1 MLHTGQNPRPTGPA
15 GRAEDAQ
22 PAGDSPPLASE
33 QADTGPPGHRHEC
46 RVCSAV
52 DDHDEWN
59 AAERGETPLQR
70 ADRAYGEI
78 LQEVRVAQT
87 GVQIL
92 FAFLLALAFQARFAS
107 VTHFQRDAYAV
118 TLMLC
123 AAATALLIA
132 PAAFHRVVYRRK
144 LKQHL
149 VQAASRLAFSGLV
162 LLMLSL
168 VSAVL
173 LIMDV
178 VFGTGPAAVM
188 ASGTAGWFFT
198 WWFVLPV
205 FSRIRHAAGGDLS
218 RPGDGQEPETTM
230 SSPHRIP

>member
-1 MLHTGQNPRPTGPA
+1 
-15 GRAEDAQ
+15 
-22 PAGDSPPLASE
+22 
-33 QADTGPPGHRHEC
+33 
-46 RVCSAV
+46 
-52 DDHDEWN
+52 
-59 AAERGETPLQR
+59 LQR

-92 FAFLLALAFQARFAS
+92 FAFLLALAFQARF
-107 VTHFQRDAYAV
+107 VYTTHFQRDAYAV
-118 TLMLC
+118 TLLLC

-149 VQAASRLAFSGLV
+149 VQAASRLALSGLV
-162 LLMLSL
+162 LLMFSL

-178 VFGTGPAAVM
+178 VFGMGPAVIM
-188 ASGTAGWFFT
+188 ASGTLGWFLA
-198 WWFVLPV
+198 WWFVLPMW
-205 FSRIRHAAGGDLS
+205 SRIRHAAAGGGS
-218 RPGDGQEPETTM
+218 GRPGAD
-230 SSPHRIP
+230 

>member
-1 MLHTGQNPRPTGPA
+1 M
-15 GRAEDAQ
+15 
-22 PAGDSPPLASE
+22 
-33 QADTGPPGHRHEC
+33 
-46 RVCSAV
+46 
-52 DDHDEWN
+52 
-59 AAERGETPLQR
+59 
-70 ADRAYGEI
+70 
-78 LQEVRVAQT
+78 
-87 GVQIL
+87 
-92 FAFLLALAFQARFAS
+92 
-107 VTHFQRDAYAV
+107 

-149 VQAASRLAFSGLV
+149 VRAASRLALSGLV

-178 VFGTGPAAVM
+178 VFGTGPAVVIA
-188 ASGTAGWFFT
+188 AGTLGWFFT

-205 FSRIRHAAGGDLS
+205 YSRIRHAAAGDSS
-218 RPGDGQEPETTM
+218 RPGDGQEPGTGM
-230 SSPHRIP
+230 SSPRHIP